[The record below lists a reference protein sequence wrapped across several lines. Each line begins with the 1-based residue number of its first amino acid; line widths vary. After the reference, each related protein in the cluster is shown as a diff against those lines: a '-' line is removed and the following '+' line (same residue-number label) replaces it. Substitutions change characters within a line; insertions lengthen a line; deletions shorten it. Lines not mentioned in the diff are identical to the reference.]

1 MRFATCDVKAE
12 RSYKELGFAVSEATK
27 RSYQTISVIL
37 DEQKKESQPLFLIW
51 RLINMYIVIGNQ
63 QSRIAIFF
71 RASRGA
77 AGYFSTLEGQS
88 RILRIIL
95 FFDIRR
101 QNACVNRT
109 CVREFVHHFVWTWD
123 HNL

>member
-71 RASRGA
+71 SGFIISLLWKVLA
-77 AGYFSTLEGQS
+77 AVGSYGLYYF
-88 RILRIIL
+88 
-95 FFDIRR
+95 
-101 QNACVNRT
+101 
-109 CVREFVHHFVWTWD
+109 
-123 HNL
+123 